1 MTTTEPTTL
10 EGVRA
15 RLREIAPYPAPDD
28 PDAALK
34 LARYM
39 TVQGLRRNS
48 RCLDTALSPDVALS
62 MDALSAVQFQY
73 AVVHLLAAMGRG
85 ESGPDS
91 ANVLSAEILSAW
103 DDGAGIG
110 EWLWEHAQALGIDPG
125 EVVRLAE
132 AEAALEAAR
141 A

>member
-1 MTTTEPTTL
+1 MTAATEPTTL
-10 EGVRA
+10 KGIRN
-15 RLREIAPYPAPDD
+15 RLAEIAPYPPPDD

-48 RCLDTALSPDVALS
+48 RCLNTALNPDVVLS
-62 MDALSAVQFQY
+62 MDALSALQFQY
-73 AVVHLLAAMGRG
+73 AVAHLLLARGRPAATL
-85 ESGPDS
+85 
-91 ANVLSAEILSAW
+91 AAEILTAW

-110 EWLWEHAQALGIDPG
+110 EWLWEHAQILGIDGG

-132 AEAALEAAR
+132 AEAALEPSR
-141 A
+141 S

>member
-1 MTTTEPTTL
+1 MTDTAPTTL
-10 EGVRA
+10 KGVRS
-15 RLREIAPYPAPDD
+15 RLAEIAPYPTADD

-48 RCLDTALSPDVALS
+48 RCLDTALSPDAVLS
-62 MDALSAVQFQY
+62 MDALSALQFQY
-73 AVVHLLAAMGRG
+73 GIVHLIEAFRRGVHGTGVPDVLAA
-85 ESGPDS
+85 ELL
-91 ANVLSAEILSAW
+91 NAW

-110 EWLWEHAQALGIDPG
+110 EWLWEHAQGLGIDGG

-132 AEAALEAAR
+132 AEAALESAR
-141 A
+141 S